1 MPASV
6 ESFPA
11 SPVGR
16 ASQHCWR
23 LIARAKT
30 AIVLVIFVLA
40 YFGLEMG
47 SAPQRS
53 ATYDEP
59 IHLMAGYAALAR
71 GDYRI
76 DPTHPPFL
84 RMWAALPLL
93 GMENGSLGRSRIDRI
108 GPLAWIAEANFAAR
122 DFLFRGRDAD
132 RTLNAARFMITILG
146 AALGILVFCWAR
158 EWLGFVPAVM
168 ALAFYLI
175 EPNLGAH
182 AALVTTDLGVTC
194 FYFGASYFLWRACR
208 RWSTP
213 NVVGA
218 VFCFALACVSK
229 FSAVLLVPVGGLLLA
244 YAVARKLIS
253 LPRACGLAGVAGLVA
268 VLAIWTVYGF
278 RYEPSATAG
287 WVFKAR
293 EVSLVPKEFPV
304 LMPALDWVDSHNLLP
319 NAFSQGFL
327 LGTSMAENQPSYL
340 AGDISNDGW
349 WYYFPAAFAVKTPVP
364 LLLLAGVG
372 AVVLVRRRARL
383 GVDNGL
389 FLLVPA
395 AVYLGVAMTTA
406 INIGLRHIL
415 PIYPFVL
422 LLAAAAAWEVAGAAW
437 RARTKWLVLG
447 GLMGFWLWT
456 YARVYPHT
464 LTFFNQLVGGA
475 RNGSDYLVDSNLD
488 WGQHLKQLKEWMDEE
503 GVARI
508 NLAYFG
514 MADPAYYGIGCV
526 LLPGTGMVE
535 REKISKPELPGYV
548 AISAT
553 IMSGVSFTPAWR
565 LFYAGFRDLE
575 PVAVIGNTINVYRVE
590 TWPEESLEADGPPT
604 NDEIEQRWQLGMGLI
619 DLGWNEQAL
628 RHFEQYLRYRPNSAK
643 GYAYLGNALFQLN
656 RKAEGVQALRQAVK
670 LEPGQGVFRGAL
682 IEVLIDVRQLTEA
695 LAQARELVRLQ
706 PNNPHAHDMLGFTLG
721 CMDRPAEA
729 LVEFERALKMA
740 PGDPLIRRHLE
751 LARGLKD
758 PASGTPAGR
767 KR

>member
-1 MPASV
+1 MPANA

-11 SPVGR
+11 SPVGP
-16 ASQHCWR
+16 AAPAYWQ
-23 LIARAKT
+23 LIVRAKT
-30 AIVLVIFVLA
+30 AIVLGVFVLA
-40 YFGLEMG
+40 YFGLEIG
-47 SAPQRS
+47 SFPQRS

-76 DPTHPPFL
+76 DSTHPPFL

-93 GMENGSLGRSRIDRI
+93 GMENGSLGRSRIDRM

-158 EWLGFVPAVM
+158 EWLGFEPAVM
-168 ALAFYLI
+168 ALACYLI

-194 FYFGASYFLWRACR
+194 FYFGAVYFLWRACR
-208 RWSTP
+208 HWSTA
-213 NVVGA
+213 NVAGA

-229 FSAVLLVPVGGLLLA
+229 FSAVLLVPVGGLLLTH
-244 YAVARKLIS
+244 AVARKMIS
-253 LPRACGLAGVAGLVA
+253 LPRACGFAGVAGLVA

-293 EVSLVPKEFPV
+293 DASLVPKEFPV
-304 LMPALDWVDSHNLLP
+304 LTPVLDWVDSHHLLP

-327 LGTSMAENQPSYL
+327 LGTSMSENQVSYL

-349 WYYFPAAFAVKTPVP
+349 WYYFPAAFVVKTPVP
-364 LLLLAGVG
+364 LLLLVGVG
-372 AVVLVRRRARL
+372 MVVMFRRRTRL
-383 GVDNGL
+383 GVDNGV

-395 AVYLGVAMTTA
+395 AVYLGAAMTTA

-422 LLAAAAAWEVAGAAW
+422 LVAATVVWEAGCAVW
-437 RARTKWLVLG
+437 RVRTKWLVLG

-503 GVARI
+503 GVTRI

-514 MADPAYYGIGCV
+514 MADPAYYGIGGV

-535 REKISKPELPGYV
+535 REKISKPDLPGYV

-553 IMSGVSFTPAWR
+553 IMSGVPFTPAWR

-575 PVAVIGNTINVYRVE
+575 PVAVIGNTISVYRVE
-590 TWPEESLEADGPPT
+590 TWPEEALEADGPPT

-619 DLGWNEQAL
+619 DLGWPEQAML
-628 RHFEQYLRYRPNSAK
+628 QFRQYLRYRPNSGK
-643 GYAYLGNALFQLN
+643 GYAYLGNAMFQLN
-656 RKAEGVQALRQAVK
+656 RKAEGAEALRQAVK
-670 LEPGQGVFRGAL
+670 LEPAQGIFRGAL
-682 IEVLIDVRQLTEA
+682 IEVLIDLGELAEA
-695 LAQARELVRLQ
+695 LGQAHELVRLQ
-706 PNNPHAHDMLGFTLG
+706 PGNPHAHDVLGFTLG
-721 CMDRPAEA
+721 SMNRPAEA
-729 LVEFERALKMA
+729 LVEFERALKIA
-740 PGDPLIRRHLE
+740 PGDPLIRQHLE
-751 LARGLKD
+751 LVRGLKD
-758 PASGTPAGR
+758 SATGTPSGR
-767 KR
+767 GR